1 VAQPNQQPRFLEF
14 VQNSSSFAQNLK
26 YPAFVLDQCRRG
38 RLRENQLGNG
48 HDFFPFWSGTI
59 SGKVA
64 ERVKQKPISTRESP
78 LSCLTALQDVSA
90 RWIVIQYAAV
100 SD

>member
-1 VAQPNQQPRFLEF
+1 MATT
-14 VQNSSSFAQNLK
+14 
-26 YPAFVLDQCRRG
+26 
-38 RLRENQLGNG
+38 
-48 HDFFPFWSGTI
+48 FFPFWSGTI

-64 ERVKQKPISTRESP
+64 ERVKQKPISTGESP

-90 RWIVIQYAAV
+90 RWIVIQYVAV